1 MAIDIIVYKGG
12 EVSHYLP
19 RKVWY
24 ALSMKGL
31 IRPPKNRGEP
41 WHIPLNKFSQ
51 VENLT
56 VLDIAY
62 KPGLKGAGPRPSTG
76 NRDHLIEVI
85 KEGCRRAQEAG
96 ETIAAKIVSGELSW
110 FPCGGARILG
120 IKKNTKFGKLF
131 AKLADMGTPKSGAF
145 IDRSAQFEVDGVTLY
160 WGSSTWASVRANIR
174 GAHVQA
180 MVLDQAVNKAFVEYV
195 NEELG
200 MNLFVATFID

>member
-1 MAIDIIVYKGG
+1 MAFNIIVYSGG
-12 EVSHYLP
+12 EVSHFLP

-24 ALSMKGL
+24 ALYKQGL
-31 IRPPKNRGEP
+31 IMPPKNRGEP
-41 WHIPLNKFSQ
+41 WHIPLEKFPN
-51 VENLT
+51 VDNLT

-62 KPGLKGAGPRPSTG
+62 KPELNGAGSRPSTG

-96 ETIAAKIVSGELSW
+96 ETIGAKIVSGELSW
-110 FPCGGARILG
+110 FPCGGARISG
-120 IKKNTKFGKLF
+120 IKKNTKFGKTF
-131 AKLADMGTPKSGAF
+131 AKLADMGTPKSGPF
-145 IDRSAQFEVDGVTLY
+145 IDRSAQFKAHGVTLY

-174 GAHVQA
+174 GSHAQA
-180 MVLDQAVNKAFVEYV
+180 MILDQATNKAFVEYV